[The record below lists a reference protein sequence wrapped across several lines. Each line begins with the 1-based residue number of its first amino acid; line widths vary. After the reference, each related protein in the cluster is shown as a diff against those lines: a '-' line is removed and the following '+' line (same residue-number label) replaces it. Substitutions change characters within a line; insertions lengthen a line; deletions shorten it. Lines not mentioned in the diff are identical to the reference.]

1 MVRSAIKNKDTHGFI
16 WEIKRHKFLYLMLL
30 PGILFYIIFHYV
42 PMYGAIIAFK
52 DYSPVLGII
61 GSEWVGFKHFESF
74 FKSAYFIRVLKNTL
88 GLSIY
93 GLLAGFPV
101 PIILA
106 LLLNEIECIRFKKIV
121 QTVTYIPHFIS
132 IVVFSGMIVNFTMQ
146 DGLIN
151 ILLSYFGVE
160 RTNLLLK
167 PELFKSIYVWSD
179 IWQQAGWNSII
190 YIAALSSI
198 DQQLYEAATLDGAN
212 RFQQTI
218 HVTLPGISSTITVLL
233 ILQIGGIMN
242 IGFEKVILL
251 YNSMNMETADI
262 ISSYVYRKGIINNN
276 FSFSTAIGLFNSAVN
291 LILLITANFIS
302 KRVSENSLW

>member
-1 MVRSAIKNKDTHGFI
+1 MVGSAVKNKDTHGFI
-16 WEIKRHKFLYLMLL
+16 WEIKRNKFLYLMLL

>member
-1 MVRSAIKNKDTHGFI
+1 
-16 WEIKRHKFLYLMLL
+16 
-30 PGILFYIIFHYV
+30 
-42 PMYGAIIAFK
+42 
-52 DYSPVLGII
+52 
-61 GSEWVGFKHFESF
+61 
-74 FKSAYFIRVLKNTL
+74 
-88 GLSIY
+88 
-93 GLLAGFPV
+93 
-101 PIILA
+101 
-106 LLLNEIECIRFKKIV
+106 
-121 QTVTYIPHFIS
+121 
-132 IVVFSGMIVNFTMQ
+132 MQ
-146 DGLIN
+146 NGLIN
-151 ILLSYFGVE
+151 VLLSYFGFE

-198 DQQLYEAATLDGAN
+198 DQELYEAATLDGAN
-212 RFQQTI
+212 RFQQTL

>member
-1 MVRSAIKNKDTHGFI
+1 MVDSTIKDTHGFI
-16 WEIKRHKFLYLMLL
+16 WEIKQNKFLYLMLF

-52 DYSPVLGII
+52 DYSPILGIMH
-61 GSEWVGFKHFESF
+61 SEWVGFKHFESF
-74 FKSAYFIRVLKNTL
+74 FKSAYFVRVLKNTL

-106 LLLNEIECIRFKKIV
+106 LLLNEIGCSWFKKTV

-146 DGLIN
+146 NGLIN
-151 ILLSYFGVE
+151 VLLSYFGFE

-198 DQQLYEAATLDGAN
+198 DQELYEAATLDGAN
-212 RFQQTI
+212 RFQQTL